1 MRMRSRRSLRSVRRS
16 LFGKR
21 ASRIDEACRLEGEV
35 LTHLVEG
42 QRQLRSEF
50 EQLREETV
58 VSMLK
63 FEQCSLRDDLARLNT
78 TTKNLVRD
86 EMRQVVEDYEA
97 KTRAT
102 VSGLAG
108 RVEAMGDRLSKIQA
122 QTKAVEDVVGETLR
136 KTQGKYISALSMC
149 VELKDG
155 LKREAAYL
163 QGVRGK
169 LRALAGPG
177 GAT

>member
-1 MRMRSRRSLRSVRRS
+1 M
-16 LFGKR
+16 
-21 ASRIDEACRLEGEV
+21 
-35 LTHLVEG
+35 EG

-108 RVEAMGDRLSKIQA
+108 RVG
-122 QTKAVEDVVGETLR
+122 
-136 KTQGKYISALSMC
+136 
-149 VELKDG
+149 
-155 LKREAAYL
+155 
-163 QGVRGK
+163 
-169 LRALAGPG
+169 LAGSLSC
-177 GAT
+177 